1 MKTKIKSIEKIDKNM
16 RAKKVA
22 APEKLTWIPAGD
34 RRLTMRGLAWFKE
47 NRGSFCR
54 LPLRAQGK
62 VSEAVW
68 SLAQDPS
75 SANVA
80 FRSDTTALAVRLTN
94 AGATTMA
101 HMAANG
107 SNSVALQCGEPGQM
121 RPWAVAQ
128 ADLASPFFER
138 QLFGNVPGKMR
149 EFRLYLP
156 LYMALKKLE
165 LGFSRGARIQPPSP
179 TVLRQPVVFY
189 GTSITQGGCASTAA
203 NDYVSIVGRLL
214 NIETI
219 NLGFSGNGNYA
230 PVMAAYLGEIN
241 AALFILDYANIGGDV
256 LRRRLPPFVE
266 ILRKRH
272 PTTPIM
278 LMTPTCYANYDWSP
292 GTRERLDGIRDTML
306 MYYARRRPKDQH
318 FHLVDGYGMLPF
330 GTDSAHVDG
339 GHLNDHGFRLVAN
352 QLAPLIKQILLR
364 DS

>member
-1 MKTKIKSIEKIDKNM
+1 MKTKIKSIEKLDKNM

-22 APEKLTWIPAGD
+22 APDKLMWIPAGD
-34 RRLTMRGLAWFKE
+34 RRLTVRGLAWFKE
-47 NRGSFCR
+47 NRGTFCR
-54 LPLRAQGK
+54 LPLRAEGK

-68 SLAQDPS
+68 TLAQDPA

-80 FRSDTTALAVRLTN
+80 FRSDTTALAVRLMN
-94 AGATTMA
+94 AGTGIMT
-101 HMAANG
+101 HMAASG
-107 SNSVALQCGEPGQM
+107 SNGLALQCGEPGQM
-121 RPWAVAQ
+121 RPWAVAL
-128 ADLASPFFER
+128 ADLASASFER
-138 QLFGNVPGKMR
+138 SLFENVPGKMR

-156 LYMALKKLE
+156 LYMALQKLE
-165 LGFSRGARIQPPSP
+165 LGFSRGARILPPSP
-179 TVLRQPVVFY
+179 TVLRRPVVFY

-219 NLGFSGNGNYA
+219 NLGFSGNGDYA

-241 AALFILDYANIGGDV
+241 AALFILDYANLGGDE

-278 LMTPTCYANYDWSP
+278 LMTPTCYSSYDWSP
-292 GTRERLDGIRDTML
+292 GTRERSDGIRDTML
-306 MYYARRRPKDQH
+306 MYYARRRPKDRN
-318 FHLVDGYGMLPF
+318 FHLVDGYGMIPF

-339 GHLNDHGFRLVAN
+339 VHPNDHGFRLVAD
-352 QLAPLIKQILLR
+352 QLAPLIKQVLLR